1 MEFDLQALIPIIV
14 VLLIFIFSGSR
25 RRKTEQRSPES
36 NPEIDASPDS
46 EVVLPPFMENF
57 EGFPSRTEFEDE
69 TVESSEEGIPMV
81 VEQLEPELVQELTP
95 VKKPIKPPPVPVDSP
110 TSLPTKPISAAFLLN
125 PSLETFRQG
134 IILAEVLGKPKG
146 LRSRQ

>member
-1 MEFDLQALIPIIV
+1 MEFDLQTLIPIIV
-14 VLLIFIFSGSR
+14 VLLVFILGGSR

-36 NPEIDASPDS
+36 NPEINASPDS
-46 EVVLPPFMENF
+46 EVVLSPFMENF
-57 EGFPSRTEFEDE
+57 ERFPSGTEFEDE

-81 VEQLEPELVQELTP
+81 VEQLEPVQVQEPTP
-95 VKKPIKPPPVPVDSP
+95 VRKPIEPLPVPVDSP
-110 TSLPTKPISAAFLLN
+110 TSLPTKPIPTAFLLN

-146 LRSRQ
+146 LRS

>member
-1 MEFDLQALIPIIV
+1 MEFNLQALIPIIV

-36 NPEIDASPDS
+36 NPKIDASPDS

-81 VEQLEPELVQELTP
+81 VEQLEPEPVQELTP
-95 VKKPIKPPPVPVDSP
+95 VRKPIKPLLVPVDSP

-125 PSLETFRQG
+125 PSLATVRQG

>member
-1 MEFDLQALIPIIV
+1 MEFNLQALIPIIV
-14 VLLIFIFSGSR
+14 VLLIFIFGGSR

-36 NPEIDASPDS
+36 TPKIDASPDS

-57 EGFPSRTEFEDE
+57 EGFPSGTEFEDE

-81 VEQLEPELVQELTP
+81 VEQLEPTP
-95 VKKPIKPPPVPVDSP
+95 MRKPIKPLPVPVDSP
-110 TSLPTKPISAAFLLN
+110 TSLPTKPIPAAFLLN

>member
-1 MEFDLQALIPIIV
+1 MEFDLQALIPIII
-14 VLLIFIFSGSR
+14 VLLVFIFSGSR

-36 NPEIDASPDS
+36 NPKIDASPDS

-81 VEQLEPELVQELTP
+81 VEQLEPEPVQELTP
-95 VKKPIKPPPVPVDSP
+95 MKKRIKPLPVPVDSP
-110 TSLPTKPISAAFLLN
+110 ISLPTKPISAAFLLN

>member
-1 MEFDLQALIPIIV
+1 MEFNLQALIPIIV

-36 NPEIDASPDS
+36 NPKIDASPDS

-81 VEQLEPELVQELTP
+81 VEQLEPEPVQELTP
-95 VKKPIKPPPVPVDSP
+95 VRKPIKPLLVPVDSP

>member
-36 NPEIDASPDS
+36 TPEIDASPDS

-81 VEQLEPELVQELTP
+81 VEQLEPEPVQEPTP
-95 VKKPIKPPPVPVDSP
+95 VKKPIKPLPVPVDSP
-110 TSLPTKPISAAFLLN
+110 TSLPTRPISAAFLLN

>member
-36 NPEIDASPDS
+36 TPEIDASPDS

-69 TVESSEEGIPMV
+69 TMESSEEGIPMV
-81 VEQLEPELVQELTP
+81 VEQLEPEPVQEPTP
-95 VKKPIKPPPVPVDSP
+95 VKKPIKPLPVPVDSP
-110 TSLPTKPISAAFLLN
+110 TSLPTRPISAAFLLN